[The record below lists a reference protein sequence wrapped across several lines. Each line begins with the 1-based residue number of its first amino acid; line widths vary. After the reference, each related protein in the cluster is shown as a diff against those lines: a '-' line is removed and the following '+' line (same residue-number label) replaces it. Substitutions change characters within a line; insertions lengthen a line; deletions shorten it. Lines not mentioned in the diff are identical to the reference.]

1 MSVSVLFS
9 YLDIQ
14 TCLILGSVFLL
25 ACWYLRTRTPP
36 NLPPGPWALPG
47 LGNVLQMFTKAPYL
61 TWTELG
67 RTYGPVIYLR
77 LGSQRIVVL
86 NSYAAVHEAL
96 VRKGEDFSSRP
107 AWYTFVKMGFLDYAL
122 WRIGSPSSLR
132 AIRRAVWL
140 YPGRYRI
147 PCVMRVT
154 SDLANDMIV
163 DVCHHGI
170 LDLPYGPFWKQQRK
184 FTIMGLRDFGFGK
197 RSLEGKILEEIQGL
211 REEILKKGEKPFS
224 IRLPLQNAVGNV
236 ICSIVLGKRFEYND
250 KKFEKIM
257 KAFDQNLGFEQQ
269 VAAIANFFPWAR
281 HIPVVKRAFAK
292 VQTNL
297 ETCLSVMREDI
308 AAHKE
313 TFDPNDIR
321 DFIDTFLL
329 EMRNKGEGNDFTD
342 KQLEYLI
349 GDLFLAGTET
359 TSSTL
364 TWALLYMLRHPDVQD
379 NVHREI
385 DENIGQNFTPSVSHR
400 SLLPYTEAVL
410 AEVMRINP
418 IAANGVMHSTSND
431 TTLFGYDIPKDTTV
445 FPNLWAVLH
454 DPEVYPEPD
463 VFKPERFLDDS
474 GQFRKGDNFI
484 PFSMGRRVCLG
495 EQLARM
501 ELFLFF
507 TSLMQHFTF
516 KLPEG
521 APLPSTMGKVGFANT
536 AEDFDLHAIPRE

>member
-1 MSVSVLFS
+1 MSVSALFS

-47 LGNVLQMFTKAPYL
+47 LGNVLQMFAKAPYL
-61 TWTELG
+61 MWTELG

-107 AWYTFVKMGFLDYAL
+107 AWYTFRLMDFVDYG
-122 WRIGSPSSLR
+122 I
-132 AIRRAVWL
+132 
-140 YPGRYRI
+140 
-147 PCVMRVT
+147 VM
-154 SDLANDMIV
+154 
-163 DVCHHGI
+163 
-170 LDLPYGPFWKQQRK
+170 LPYGPFWKQQRK
-184 FTIMGLRDFGFGK
+184 FTITGLRDFGFGK

-257 KAFDQNLGFEQQ
+257 KAFDQNVGFEQQ
-269 VAAIANFFPWAR
+269 VASIANFFPWAR
-281 HIPVVKRAFAK
+281 HIPVVKRAIAK

-308 AAHKE
+308 AAHKK

-321 DFIDTFLL
+321 DFIDIFLL
-329 EMRNKGEGNDFTD
+329 EMRNKEGEEGNDFTD

-349 GDLFLAGTET
+349 GDLFIAGTET

-364 TWALLYMLRHPDVQD
+364 TWALLYMLRHPDVQE

-385 DENIGQNFTPSVSHR
+385 DQTIGQNVTPSVSHR
-400 SLLPYTEAVL
+400 SQLPYTEAVL

-418 IAANGVMHSTSND
+418 LAANGVMHNTSHD

-516 KLPEG
+516 KLPGG
-521 APLPSTMGKVGFANT
+521 APLPSTTGKVGVTNT